1 MSVETLTSTT
11 YETVIGLEVHVQ
23 LATQSKAFCADS
35 AKFGGNPNTHIGI
48 VSLAMPGALPRAN
61 TQQIAY
67 AVRLGM
73 ALGCK
78 INKINYFDRKNYFYA
93 DLPKGY
99 QITQDRQPICVGG
112 GLEIVVKG
120 KKKFI
125 QLHHIHM
132 EEDAGKSIHD
142 QNPRYSLIDLN
153 RAGVP
158 LLEIVTMPDLRSGDE
173 VDAFITAM
181 RHLVRW
187 LGISDGNMEEGSLRC
202 DVNISIRPEGSTQFG
217 TRCEVKNVNSMRFAR
232 RAIEYEQKR
241 QQKVLENGGKV
252 EQLTLNFNPE
262 TGVTTPIRDKENAHD
277 YRYFP
282 DPDLPP
288 LVLSDEY
295 LSEIRQNLP
304 ALPQSVRQELEEKY
318 HLTQED
324 ARILTEDRHTASFGL
339 ALLASVA
346 PPQYK
351 LAGNFL
357 VQKLLPFL
365 HEKGLQIKDFPIEIN
380 NLQIF
385 LTLISEN
392 KISLSVA
399 FQKLFPALFA
409 SPNILANELATQMNL
424 LQTDD
429 NHFLENVV
437 KEVLT
442 KNPEK
447 VKEYKKGKKGL
458 IGFFMGEVMKA
469 SKGKAEPKSTQALI
483 TKHLA

>member
-1 MSVETLTSTT
+1 MSVTTPTSTP

-23 LATQSKAFCADS
+23 LSTQSKAFCSDS
-35 AKFGGNPNTHIGI
+35 AKFGGNANSHIGF

-61 TQQIAY
+61 SQQIAY
-67 AVRLGM
+67 AIRLGM

-112 GLEIVVKG
+112 GLEIEVKG
-120 KKKFI
+120 VKKYI
-125 QLHHIHM
+125 NLHHIHM

-158 LLEIVTMPDLRSGDE
+158 LLEIVTMPDLRNGDE
-173 VDAFITAM
+173 VDAFMTAM

-187 LGISDGNMEEGSLRC
+187 LGVSDGNMEEGSLRC
-202 DVNISIRPEGSTQFG
+202 DVNISIRPQGSTQFG

-232 RAIEYEQKR
+232 KAIDYEQKR
-241 QQKVLENGGKV
+241 QQKLIESGGKV

-282 DPDLPP
+282 DPDLLPI
-288 LVLSDEY
+288 VLSDDY
-295 LSEIRQNLP
+295 LQDIAQKMPL
-304 ALPQSVRQELEEKY
+304 LPQKVRQELEEKFY
-318 HLTQED
+318 LTHEE
-324 ARILTEDRHTASFGL
+324 ARILTEDRATAAFVL
-339 ALLASVA
+339 RLLEATP

-351 LAGNFL
+351 LSANFL

-365 HEKGLQIKDFPIEIN
+365 HEKGISINHFSIEIN
-380 NLQIF
+380 NLQTFLQLIF
-385 LTLISEN
+385 EN
-392 KISLSVA
+392 KISLSIA
-399 FQKLFPALFA
+399 YQKLFPALIA
-409 SPNILANELATQMNL
+409 SPETNPNVLAEQMNL

-429 NHFLENVV
+429 NHFLENIV
-437 KEVLT
+437 KDVLA

-469 SKGKAEPKSTQALI
+469 SKGKAEPKSTQTLI
-483 TKHLA
+483 TKYLV